1 MSVSRFDFARM
12 AMQVEQAREAIGTFD
27 PTQLAMQVEQARE
40 AIGAFDPTQLAMQV
54 EQAREAI
61 GAFDPTQ
68 LASQVEQ
75 AREAI
80 GAFDPTQLAMQVEQ
94 AREAAGTF
102 DPAQLAMQVEQA
114 RKAIGAFD
122 PIQLVAQVEQA
133 REAAGTF
140 DPAQLAMQVEQA
152 RKAMGAFDPTQLAAQ
167 VEQARKTASTLLAAM
182 PPLTPELFGGAWNE
196 RVAEAVGR
204 VERTEALAEDIVGAA
219 ADPNRS
225 GEALAEDTAI
235 VQGAARPEAQQR
247 VNTRLS
253 WLWRLRLLTQL
264 ERLYGRVKIVLSILT
279 FLGVPVPE
287 WPTAEELMTLLGMT
301 APPDGPPVQAPEWPT
316 SQELA
321 RPDAPRTDRDLIT
334 EATLNV
340 KRNRGR
346 SE

>member
-1 MSVSRFDFARM
+1 MSFSRFDFARM
-12 AMQVEQAREAIGTFD
+12 AAQAEQARKAAGTFDPAHLAMQVEQAREAAGTFD
-27 PTQLAMQVEQARE
+27 PAHLAMQVEQARE
-40 AIGAFDPTQLAMQV
+40 AIGAFDPTQLAAQVEQARKAAGTFEPAHLAMQV
-54 EQAREAI
+54 EQARKAI

-68 LASQVEQ
+68 LVAQVEQ
-75 AREAI
+75 ARK
-80 GAFDPTQLAMQVEQ
+80 
-94 AREAAGTF
+94 AAGTF
-102 DPAQLAMQVEQA
+102 DPTQLAMQVEQA

-122 PIQLVAQVEQA
+122 P
-133 REAAGTF
+133 
-140 DPAQLAMQVEQA
+140 
-152 RKAMGAFDPTQLAAQ
+152 TQFVAQ
-167 VEQARKTASTLLAAM
+167 VEQARKTASKLLAAM

-204 VERTEALAEDIVGAA
+204 LERTETLAEDIVGAA

-225 GEALAEDTAI
+225 GEALAEDAAI

-253 WLWRLRLLTQL
+253 WLWGLRLLTQL
-264 ERLYGRVKIVLSILT
+264 ERLYGRVKIVLSVLT

-316 SQELA
+316 SQEFA

-334 EATLNV
+334 EAALDL

-346 SE
+346 SK